1 MKFSLLSNDLR
12 TMLLGGGV
20 GLLVL
25 WVYSAYIVGPM
36 VREVGK
42 LGTSVREARTQL
54 AALEQATANETAI
67 RESHRQLDETVVSL
81 RRLLP
86 PEQELPSVIEF
97 LSDLARQTQV
107 KIQSVFPQRPV
118 AEQASAQ
125 EKGNTKTP
133 ATPVVYK
140 EIPIQIDAQATY
152 HQLGT
157 LLSLV
162 ESGERP
168 MDISTLHIAGNPK
181 EPRFH
186 NISMVVLA
194 YFAVTQGAT
203 SVK

>member
-1 MKFSLLSNDLR
+1 
-12 TMLLGGGV
+12 MLLGGGV
-20 GLLVL
+20 ALLVL

-36 VREVGK
+36 VGEVGR
-42 LGTSVREARTQL
+42 LGTSVREARVQL
-54 AALEQATANETAI
+54 AALEQATANESAL

-86 PEQELPSVIEF
+86 PEEELPSVIEF
-97 LSDLARQTQV
+97 FSDLARQTQV
-107 KIQSVFPQRPV
+107 KIQSIFPQRPI

-168 MDISTLHIAGNPK
+168 MDISTLRIAGNPK
-181 EPRFH
+181 EPRWH
-186 NISMVVLA
+186 IINMVILT
-194 YFAVTQGAT
+194 YFAVKEGAAGA
-203 SVK
+203 K